1 MKCKEW
7 ILRLVEV
14 EEMCSVSDLRHGTGF
29 LSTTRI
35 FVMFTFRHTAAI
47 EAGSQ

>member
-14 EEMCSVSDLRHGTGF
+14 EEIYSFSDLEHITGF
-29 LSTTRI
+29 LSVMHI
-35 FVMFTFRHTAAI
+35 FVTF
-47 EAGSQ
+47 

>member
-14 EEMCSVSDLRHGTGF
+14 EEWCSVSDLKHVTGF
-29 LSTTRI
+29 LSVMRI
-35 FVMFTFRHTAAI
+35 FMF
-47 EAGSQ
+47 